1 MHGGGLRPE
10 HHHDGTGMVSDA
22 VNFPGVDPAWDRYV
36 EVSSTTALDPANSI
50 YRWHVLDTHAHR
62 PLDDVEGTILC
73 VHGNPTWSYLYRSVL
88 AVAQE
93 RFPRWRVVA
102 VDQLDMGYSQDTK
115 LPRTLP
121 DRINDLGDLSRAMGL
136 NDVPVVTL
144 GHDWGGIISLGWAL
158 NHQEHLQAVSLL
170 NTAVHPAGFNIPP
183 ALQLALHPAVHRWGT
198 QDTTAFIDVTL
209 SLARPKLANDIRDA
223 YKAPYRSRERRRP
236 VRQFVADIPATPANA
251 SYDTLNT
258 VAEGLR
264 DLKVPAFFQWGP
276 KDPVFSDRYL
286 SDLIDRMP
294 HALVHRY
301 EGASHLLAEDRDVAT
316 PLLEWV
322 TSLGTTQPRSN
333 ESAPHSEPTQPV
345 KFLIEGLDSRR
356 DDTSIASADILPD
369 GTASTITWA
378 ELAARVE
385 RLAAGLSTLG
395 AGPGTRVNLLV
406 PPGSELTAVVY
417 ACLKIGA
424 VIVVADAGLGTKGLS
439 RAIKGAQPEFLI
451 GIDRALVGARALG
464 WPGVKIAAEPLPD
477 DVKGKA
483 KRKALN
489 ISTDL
494 KEVERRGQAALN
506 QGWQPPTLDPDSD
519 AAVLFTSGSTGPAKG
534 VVYTHRRLGGL
545 RDTILNTYNMS
556 VGTGLVAGF
565 APFALLG
572 PALGAVSVT
581 PDMDVTAPRT
591 LTAKALADA
600 VNAINATT
608 VFCSPAALENVVAT
622 SNGTQLPDVSLV
634 LSAGAPVPIP
644 LLEQVQTIF
653 PNAALHTPYGM
664 TEALPIADV
673 DLKTLRAA
681 SSSNNGANGVC
692 VGQAV
697 SGATIKILPFG
708 TREDQISEAAL
719 TAEPFVSGEVVV
731 RGPNVKERYDR
742 LALTQADSARI
753 PGWHRTGDVGHYDD
767 AARLWIEG
775 RLQHV
780 VNTASGP
787 VTPVAYELAAESVPR
802 VARAAAAGV
811 GPAGAQSLVIAVEVP
826 GAKDGLAPVD
836 LAVAVR
842 QAVREQVTEPVDVAA
857 VLTTRIPTDI
867 RHNSKVDRATV
878 AAWAEQVLA
887 GGRLPKRLPK
897 AGGVRA

>member
-1 MHGGGLRPE
+1 
-10 HHHDGTGMVSDA
+10 MVSNA

-36 EVSSTTALDPANSI
+36 EVPSTTALDPANSI

-121 DRINDLGDLSRAMGL
+121 DRINDLGDLTRATGL
-136 NDVPVVTL
+136 DDVPVVTL

-158 NHQEHLQAVSLL
+158 NHQEHLQAVALL

-322 TSLGTTQPRSN
+322 SSLSDAPSRNTG
-333 ESAPHSEPTQPV
+333 SAAAPNDAEPV

-356 DDTSIASADILPD
+356 EDTSIASADIRPD

-378 ELAARVE
+378 DLAVRVE
-385 RLAAGLSTLG
+385 RLAAGLSSLG

-483 KRKALN
+483 KRKALK
-489 ISTDL
+489 IETDL
-494 KEVERRGQAALN
+494 MDVERRGQEALN

-545 RDTILNTYNMS
+545 RDTILRTYNMS

-622 SNGTQLPDVSLV
+622 SNGTQLPGVNLV

-644 LLEQVQTIF
+644 LLEKVQKIF

-673 DLKTLRAA
+673 DLPTLRAA
-681 SSSNNGANGVC
+681 SSSSNNEANGVC

-708 TREDQISEAAL
+708 TPEDQISEAAL
-719 TAEPFVSGEVVV
+719 TAGPFVSGEVVV

-742 LALTQADSARI
+742 LARTQADSARI

-780 VNTASGP
+780 VTTASGP

-811 GPAGAQSLVIAVEVP
+811 GPAGTQSLVIAVEVA
-826 GAKDGLAPVD
+826 GAKDGLAPADVSE
-836 LAVAVR
+836 AVR
-842 QAVREQVTEPVDVAA
+842 RAVFEQVAEPVDVAA

-867 RHNSKVDRATV
+867 RHNSKVDRAAV